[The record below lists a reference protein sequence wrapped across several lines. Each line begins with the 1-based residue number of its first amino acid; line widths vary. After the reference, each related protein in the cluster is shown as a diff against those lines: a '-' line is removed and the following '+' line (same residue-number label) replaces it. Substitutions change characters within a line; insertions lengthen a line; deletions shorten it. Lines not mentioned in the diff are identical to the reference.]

1 MSSAITMV
9 KKAASPLVQP
19 RIYSRAQLVALVA
32 LRVLIGW
39 HFLYE
44 GLSKVLNPYWSSAN
58 YLLESKW
65 IFSSLFTSIVAN
77 PSTLKVVDFLNEW
90 GLIAIGFGLIA
101 GGLTQIATIAGIVL
115 LLLYYVST
123 PPLVGLTYSIPVEG
137 SYLVVN
143 KNLIELAA
151 LLVLALFP
159 TGRFVGL
166 DVFIYRKKARLLQV

>member
-1 MSSAITMV
+1 MNSGTTIV
-9 KKAASPLVQP
+9 KKADSPLVQA
-19 RIYSRAQLVALVA
+19 RIYSRAQLLSLVA

-65 IFSSLFTSIVAN
+65 IFSSLFTSMVAN
-77 PSTLKVVDFLNEW
+77 PAALKIVDFLNEW
-90 GLIAIGFGLIA
+90 GLMAIGFGLIA
-101 GGLTQIATIAGIVL
+101 GCLTQIATMAGIVL

-123 PPLVGLTYSIPVEG
+123 PPLVGLTYSIPAEG
-137 SYLVVN
+137 SYLFVN
-143 KNLIELAA
+143 KNLIEMAA

-159 TGRFVGL
+159 TGTHVGL
-166 DVFIYRKKARLLQV
+166 DVFIFRKKARLQQI